1 MKRIFLLLTALF
13 TLCNIAQGE
22 LSISDAVAKQKK
34 ITYTCTETVAD
45 KSKAEIYSRIN
56 RWAKKNYGKDVF
68 VSTVSSNKRNGTIF
82 IGSKIELLLSE
93 TDSTILKY
101 KMNISCSQNKYTI
114 KVSDLSYQYDPQNN
128 KRFKIYP
135 AEDVI
140 SQQGKNNKVAIIKDP
155 ELFYKATYGYMETLF
170 EQIKQAAFND

>member
-1 MKRIFLLLTALF
+1 MKRLSLLLTVLF
-13 TLCNIAQGE
+13 TLCQLAQGE
-22 LSISDAVAKQKK
+22 LKMNDAVAKQKK
-34 ITYTCTETVAD
+34 ITYTCTETVAG
-45 KSKAEIYSRIN
+45 KSKTQIYSHIN
-56 RWAKKNYGKDVF
+56 RWAKKKYGRDIF
-68 VSTVSSNKRNGTIF
+68 VSTVSSNKKNGTIF
-82 IGSKIELLLSE
+82 IGSKIELLLTA

-101 KMNISCSQNKYTI
+101 KMNISCSQDEYTI

-140 SQQGKNNKVAIIKDP
+140 SQQGTNNKVAIIKDP

-170 EQIKQAAFND
+170 NEVKQAVLND